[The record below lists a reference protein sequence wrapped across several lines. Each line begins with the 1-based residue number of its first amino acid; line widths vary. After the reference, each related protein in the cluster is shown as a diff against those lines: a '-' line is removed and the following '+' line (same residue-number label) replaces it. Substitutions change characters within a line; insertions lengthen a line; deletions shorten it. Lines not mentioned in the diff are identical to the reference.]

1 MVHEYG
7 SLNKDDLNFDI
18 EFKEPQVIYNLE
30 ERSFQ
35 FAKRVRLY
43 VKRLPLNSA
52 NIEDSRQLIRSS
64 ASVGAN
70 YIEANENL
78 GEKDFGMHIKISR
91 KEAKESAFFLR
102 LIYETNSSE
111 FIQEGQEL
119 RQEAIELKRIFSSIH
134 EKTKRK

>member
-1 MVHEYG
+1 MVEYD
-7 SLNKDDLNFDI
+7 SLKKDDSNDVI
-18 EFKEPQVIYNLE
+18 EFNEPQVIYDLE

-43 VKRLPLNSA
+43 VKKLPVNTA
-52 NIEDSRQLIRSS
+52 NIEDGRQVIRSS

-91 KEAKESAFFLR
+91 KEAKEAAFFLR
-102 LIYETNSSE
+102 LIYETNTEE
-111 FIQEGQEL
+111 FLQEGMAL
-119 RQEAIELKRIFSSIH
+119 KQEAIELKKIMSSIL
-134 EKTKRK
+134 EKVKKRQ